1 LPYPGTIPAFILTI
15 IGLANH
21 RVISRVVGTVLAK
34 QLPIAS
40 FFFHYSLRIPMKRT
54 SWLFLIPL
62 LFLSLFVNYNA
73 QAQRKGWSPQ
83 GKGAA
88 IGGAAGIL
96 GGALINKRNR
106 AVGGLIGGAAGAG
119 IGYGVGKHIDN
130 KRKKAAALA
139 AERAAANER
148 IAAANARAASAER
161 AAAERRVVDE
171 RQATAIAARPALG
184 VATAATAGVIAA
196 SAFAPATAPSTIVA
210 SGYLPNTQYGQAD
223 TPYPN
228 SPVRRK
234 SW

>member
-1 LPYPGTIPAFILTI
+1 
-15 IGLANH
+15 
-21 RVISRVVGTVLAK
+21 
-34 QLPIAS
+34 
-40 FFFHYSLRIPMKRT
+40 MKRT
-54 SWLFLIPL
+54 SWLFLIPVL
-62 LFLSLFVNYNA
+62 LFSLIANHSA
-73 QAQRKGWSPQ
+73 QAQQRKGWSPQ

-130 KRKKAAALA
+130 KKKKAAALA

-161 AAAERRVVDE
+161 TAAEARE
-171 RQATAIAARPALG
+171 LAATRSAARPAMG
-184 VATAATAGVIAA
+184 IATAAGAGVVAAQAFAPSTPPSTVIAA
-196 SAFAPATAPSTIVA
+196 
-210 SGYLPNTQYGQAD
+210 GYLPNPQYGQAG
-223 TPYPN
+223 TAYPG
-228 SPVRRK
+228 SPVLRK

>member
-1 LPYPGTIPAFILTI
+1 
-15 IGLANH
+15 
-21 RVISRVVGTVLAK
+21 
-34 QLPIAS
+34 
-40 FFFHYSLRIPMKRT
+40 MKRT

-62 LFLSLFVNYNA
+62 LFLSIFVNHSA

-130 KRKKAAALA
+130 KKKKAAALA

-161 AAAERRVVDE
+161 AAAERRVVAE
-171 RQATAIAARPALG
+171 REATTTATAARPAMG
-184 VATAATAGVIAA
+184 VAAAATAGAVAA
-196 SAFAPATAPSTIVA
+196 QSFAPATAPSTLVA
-210 SGYLPNTQYGQAD
+210 AGYLPNPQYGQAG
-223 TPYPN
+223 TAYPN
-228 SPVRRK
+228 SPVLRK

>member
-1 LPYPGTIPAFILTI
+1 
-15 IGLANH
+15 
-21 RVISRVVGTVLAK
+21 
-34 QLPIAS
+34 
-40 FFFHYSLRIPMKRT
+40 MKRT
-54 SWLFLIPL
+54 SWLFLVPVL
-62 LFLSLFVNYNA
+62 LFSFLSSHQA
-73 QAQRKGWSPQ
+73 QAQRGWSPQ

-119 IGYGVGKHIDN
+119 IGYGVGKHVDN

-139 AERAAANER
+139 AERAAANQR

-161 AAAERRVVDE
+161 AAAERRVVAE
-171 RQATAIAARPALG
+171 RQATASAARPALG
-184 VATAATAGVIAA
+184 VATAATAGVVAA
-196 SAFAPATAPSTIVA
+196 SAFAPATSPATVVA
-210 SGYLPNTQYGQAD
+210 AGYLPNTLYGQSD

-228 SPVRRK
+228 SPVLRK

>member
-1 LPYPGTIPAFILTI
+1 
-15 IGLANH
+15 
-21 RVISRVVGTVLAK
+21 
-34 QLPIAS
+34 
-40 FFFHYSLRIPMKRT
+40 MKRT
-54 SWLFLIPL
+54 SWLFLIPV
-62 LFLSLFVNYNA
+62 LFLSLFANYSA
-73 QAQRKGWSPQ
+73 QAQRGWSPQ

-130 KRKKAAALA
+130 KHKKAAALA

-161 AAAERRVVDE
+161 RAAEE
-171 RQATAIAARPALG
+171 RIAVANSAAAARPAMG
-184 VATAATAGVIAA
+184 VAATTAAVAGAATAQSFAA
-196 SAFAPATAPSTIVA
+196 STAPSTVIA
-210 SGYLPNTQYGQAD
+210 AGYLPNTQYGQAD
-223 TPYPN
+223 TPYPG

>member
-1 LPYPGTIPAFILTI
+1 
-15 IGLANH
+15 
-21 RVISRVVGTVLAK
+21 
-34 QLPIAS
+34 
-40 FFFHYSLRIPMKRT
+40 MKRT
-54 SWLFLIPL
+54 SWLFLIPVL
-62 LFLSLFVNYNA
+62 LFSLLSGHQA
-73 QAQRKGWSPQ
+73 QAQRRWSPQ

-139 AERAAANER
+139 AERAAANQR

-161 AAAERRVVDE
+161 AAAEERRLAAA
-171 RQATAIAARPALG
+171 RSTARPALG
-184 VATAATAGVIAA
+184 VATVATAAGAGALAAQAFAPSTPPSTVIAA
-196 SAFAPATAPSTIVA
+196 
-210 SGYLPNTQYGQAD
+210 GYLPNTQYGQAG
-223 TPYPN
+223 TAYAA
-228 SPVRRK
+228 SPVLRK